1 MGRLVHLTLLL
12 ALVLCATDSEGAVFR
27 PDSSH
32 VQEGFHAAL
41 VYVEGSGNPIQGTPR
56 AGDFDPPRHAK
67 PWDDMLYLSPGSQD
81 EAWLYFESN
90 NQSDTAR
97 RLFFFFGN
105 YKKICVYRHDQVSGR
120 TISLQPLSSRSP
132 ISTGIFP
139 LVFAPGSREG
149 IWIYTGKSSRAAQS
163 PVFAYC
169 AVNRSEVVQAIRTWS
184 FAGQIEN
191 LSYHAAVFILS
202 GLILGLL
209 CYALFNYRQ
218 RGEIVFLFYAAYLS
232 SILLYSIHR
241 SAELWSVCLLLDVIG
256 PLKDVWWQPLSFVF
270 YFAFAIHFIDFRKLN
285 PSLHTAMRVAIGVLV
300 LYLLVDLVLMLTGHQ
315 DIRNRN
321 YTLLRPLTGAF
332 SLVVILRTLFIRDRL
347 AKILSWGSLMMV
359 GGALAAFTIAMFPSF
374 FPESLY
380 RHHMLLMF
388 GGVGLEIIFFTAG
401 LSIKSKLQHEERLAL
416 ELALRTEREEA
427 ALAMQRTEH
436 QTRERERD
444 RVAQELHDD
453 LGSGLTSIRF
463 LSDMIGRDPSRREIP
478 GKIAGIS
485 TELIA
490 NMRQIV
496 WTMKSEA
503 RSFPSFV
510 SFVKEQVSDTLE
522 QRNIAS
528 AFSIHDETQSTPLI
542 LEHQLVRQMW
552 LCIKECIH
560 NAIRHSGAS
569 QVDISFHKSAGWIEI
584 GIHDNGKGVLT
595 EDLGSSRGIA
605 HIRQRMES
613 LGGSMN
619 IHGGA
624 GTSIRLRAPL
634 IKAGTYTT
642 KG

>member
-1 MGRLVHLTLLL
+1 MRSLVHLTLLL
-12 ALVLCATDSEGAVFR
+12 ILVLCAPVSEGAVFR
-27 PDSSH
+27 PDSMAL
-32 VQEGFHAAL
+32 QEGFHASL
-41 VYVEGSGNPIQGTPR
+41 VYLKGSEKPIQDTPQSS
-56 AGDFDPPRHAK
+56 DFDPPQHAH
-67 PWDDMLYLSPGSQD
+67 PWREALYLSPGSEE

-90 NQSDTAR
+90 NHADTSI

-105 YKKICVYRHDQVSGR
+105 YTKIRIYRHDRVSGH
-120 TISLQPLSSRSP
+120 TLSLQPLSSRSP
-132 ISTGIFP
+132 IGNGIFP
-139 LVFAPGSREG
+139 LVFAPGSRER
-149 IWIYTGKSSRAAQS
+149 IWIYTGKSSRAVQS

-169 AVNRSEVVQAIRTWS
+169 AANQSGVLQAIRADA
-184 FAGQIEN
+184 FAGQVEN
-191 LSYHAAVFILS
+191 MSYHMAVFILS

-218 RGEIVFLFYAAYLS
+218 RGEIVFLLYAAYLF
-232 SILLYSIHR
+232 SILLYSLHR
-241 SAELWSVCLLLDVIG
+241 SAELWSVCLLLDTIG

-270 YFAFAIHFIDFRKLN
+270 YFAFALHFIDFRKLS
-285 PSLHTAMRVAIGVLV
+285 PSLHNAMRVAIAALI
-300 LYLLVDLVLMLTGHQ
+300 LYLLIDLVLMLTGYQ

-321 YTLLRPLTGAF
+321 YALLRPLTGAL
-332 SLVVILRTLFIRDRL
+332 SLVVILRTFFIPDRL
-347 AKILSWGSLMMV
+347 ARILSWGSLMMV

-374 FPESLY
+374 FPDALY

-463 LSDMIGRDPSRREIP
+463 LSDMIGRDPARREIP

-485 TELIA
+485 TELIG

-503 RSFPSFV
+503 RTFPSFV
-510 SFVKEQVSDTLE
+510 SFVKEQVSDTLD
-522 QRNIAS
+522 QHTIAS
-528 AFSIHDETQSTPLI
+528 AFSIHDENPSTQVI

-552 LCIKECIH
+552 LCIKECVH
-560 NAIRHSGAS
+560 NAIRHSEATR
-569 QVDISFHKSAGWIEI
+569 VDISFHKSADWIEI
-584 GIHDNGKGVLT
+584 GIHDNGKGVRP

-613 LGGSMN
+613 LGGSMS
-619 IHGGA
+619 IHGGD
-624 GTSIRLRAPL
+624 GTSIRLHGPL
-634 IKAGTYTT
+634 TKTGAYTT